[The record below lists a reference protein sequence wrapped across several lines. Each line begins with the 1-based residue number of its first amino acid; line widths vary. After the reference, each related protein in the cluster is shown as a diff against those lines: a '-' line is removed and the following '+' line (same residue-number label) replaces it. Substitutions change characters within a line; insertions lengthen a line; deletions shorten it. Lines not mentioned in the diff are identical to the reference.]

1 MHFLSRDH
9 RRPRLML
16 VNLSIR
22 DFVLI
27 HRLELAFDRGLT
39 VLTGETGAGKSI
51 LLDALGL
58 ALGARGDT
66 GFVRRGAE
74 ETVVTAAFAP
84 DPEHPVRHLIDDL
97 GLATDDG
104 VILRRHLTSAGRSRA
119 FINDNPASVALLR
132 KIGEGLVEV
141 EGQTNGRGLLN
152 PENQRHL
159 LDQFGGLETEL
170 KTVARTHGF
179 WHAANEEF
187 VAERSAFDSARRDGE
202 LLRHMLA
209 ELDGLAPQPGEETF
223 LAERRKTLMRRE
235 QVASAVAEA
244 LTVLSAEPGVE
255 QRLANARRSLARV
268 AEHADE
274 ELGSALES
282 LDRSAVE
289 FGEAL
294 NELTAA
300 GRSLSPDAAQLEEVE
315 QRLFGLRALA
325 RKHGVDVDGLA
336 RLRDEMAQKLAA
348 LEDRGETVARKKQEA
363 EAARKAFTSACEQ
376 LSETRARAT
385 DELNHRVTA
394 EFAPLKLRQAIFTG
408 RLQPLPEDAWSA
420 AGAEKVCFD
429 VVTNPGADPAAIG
442 SVASGGE
449 LARINL
455 AVKVV
460 LARTSSAPTLIF
472 DEVDANIGGAVAAAV
487 GDRLARLGK
496 RFQVLAVTHSP
507 QVAARATR
515 HFRVVKDSRA
525 QRAATRIET
534 LDTAARREEVARM
547 LAGRRVTDEA
557 RAAADS
563 LLFNGGA

>member
-1 MHFLSRDH
+1 
-9 RRPRLML
+9 ML

-27 HRLELAFDRGLT
+27 HRLELSFDGGLT

-74 ETVVTAAFAP
+74 EAVVTATFAP
-84 DPEHPVRHLIDDL
+84 GPNHLIRQLIDAH
-97 GLATDDG
+97 GLTADED

-119 FINDNPASVALLR
+119 FINDHPASVALLR
-132 KIGEGLVEV
+132 EIGERLVEI

-159 LDQFGGLETEL
+159 LDQFGGLDAEQKE
-170 KTVARTHGF
+170 VARTYGV
-179 WHAANEEF
+179 WHAANEAF
-187 VAERSAFDSARRDGE
+187 IAERSAFDSARRDEE

-209 ELDGLAPQPGEETF
+209 ELDGLAPQPGEEAT
-223 LAERRKTLMRRE
+223 LAHRRKALMRRE
-235 QVASAVAEA
+235 QMATAVVDA
-244 LTVLSAEPGVE
+244 LNALSAEPGVE
-255 QRLANARRSLARV
+255 QRLANAGRCLARV

-274 ELGSALES
+274 VLCSAIES
-282 LDRSAVE
+282 LDRSAAE
-289 FGEAL
+289 FGEAV
-294 NELTAA
+294 NELTSA

-315 QRLFGLRALA
+315 RRLFGLRALA
-325 RKHGVDVDGLA
+325 RKHSVDVDGLA
-336 RLRDEMAQKLAA
+336 GLRGEFAQKLAA
-348 LEDRGETVARKKQEA
+348 LGDQGESLLQKEQET

-376 LSETRARAT
+376 LSEARARAS
-385 DELNHRVTA
+385 DELNRRVTV
-394 EFAPLKLRQAIFTG
+394 EFVPLKLRQAVFAS
-408 RLQPLPEDAWSA
+408 RLQPLPEAAWSA
-420 AGAEKVCFD
+420 AGAEKICFD
-429 VVTNPGADPAAIG
+429 VVTNPGAEPAAIR
-442 SVASGGE
+442 SIASGGE
-449 LARINL
+449 LSRINL
-455 AVKVV
+455 AIKVI
-460 LARTSSAPTLIF
+460 LAHASSAPTLIF

-515 HFRVVKDSRA
+515 HFRVVKDRHG
-525 QRAATRIET
+525 QRTATRIQT
-534 LDTAARREEVARM
+534 LDTTGRREEVARM

-563 LLFNGGA
+563 LFSGGA